1 MTSILKKTKSI
12 CPTCLIKI
20 EAKVIEKNN
29 KVYMIKKCPKHGK
42 FTVLVEKDVEFYK
55 KTMNKY
61 PVNRKRRTI
70 NLMIPFTHKCNL
82 NCNFCWLPQKN
93 RKDFSIDYLKKVIS
107 NSDFDEV
114 RISGGEPTQRNDL
127 PELIK
132 FIRKNK
138 KISGLLTNGIKLANL
153 DYVKKLKDAGLSGV
167 CFSFNTFN
175 DDVYKKLNGQKL
187 LKVKLKALEN
197 LKNVGLPVSF
207 SVMLVK
213 GDNDKELREML
224 NYCLENNSFIYE
236 LRIRSPA
243 PFGKYIKS
251 EKIFVSEMINMFSK
265 ILGINRKEFIKSIDK
280 KDHSPCRFTG
290 DLYFLKEG
298 NRMYSCLYVTKKQPF
313 ENMGSI
319 IEKITITLKLLSK
332 FKIKSFFKIIRNKI
346 RGEKTI
352 LHLRL
357 ELRTAPNKYNI
368 DWREIERCPSSQLS
382 KNGVFPFCYSLI
394 LNNENIIEL

>member
-107 NSDFDEV
+107 NSNYNKI
-114 RISGGEPTQRNDL
+114 RISGGEPTVRNGLFD
-127 PELIK
+127 
-132 FIRKNK
+132 FIRFIK
-138 KISGLLTNGIKLANL
+138 KRKIISGLLTNGIKLANL

-224 NYCLENNSFIYE
+224 NYCLENNSFIHE

-280 KDHSPCRFTG
+280 NDKPCSLSCILQF
-290 DLYFLKEG
+290 YKEG
-298 NRMYSCLYVTKKQPF
+298 NHIYSLTLTKGWLMKPM
-313 ENMGSI
+313 N
-319 IEKITITLKLLSK
+319 KIALAFKLLRK
-332 FKIKSFFKIIRNKI
+332 FKIKLLFKLIRNKVKK
-346 RGEKTI
+346 RGKF
-352 LHLRL
+352 LRL
-357 ELRTAPNKYNI
+357 KLEIRSWPTKYNI
-368 DWREIERCPSSQLS
+368 DWEEIERCPTSQLS
-382 KNGVFPFCYSLI
+382 NKGAIPFCYSMI